1 MLFRSAVAKVLAD
14 PKALDKL
21 RVEFKAYGDIAD
33 KKLDDATT
41 AAADAAAK
49 LADVSKLGET
59 VAARDNDVSKRE
71 ELLKEGT
78 VALNAAREQFT
89 AEKAAALVAAEAAEK
104 RLAEREAAV
113 AEREATVQATLDE
126 AFKEREIA
134 LDRRATDASEKEN
147 RLTLLAQELA
157 DREAAVHVRE
167 LQAKTILDKAAALSA
182 LAQEEKANEG

>member
-1 MLFRSAVAKVLAD
+1 MLFRS
-14 PKALDKL
+14 
-21 RVEFKAYGDIAD
+21 
-33 KKLDDATT
+33 
-41 AAADAAAK
+41 
-49 LADVSKLGET
+49 
-59 VAARDNDVSKRE
+59 
-71 ELLKEGT
+71 
-78 VALNAAREQFT
+78 
-89 AEKAAALVAAEAAEK
+89 AEAAEK